1 MLERIRRTGADLVNL
16 AGLRL
21 ELFGVELREQ
31 FDQWLRVCVLAVAAI
46 ALGCI
51 ALGFIA
57 VLVTVALWDSYR
69 IAALG
74 VFSAVFVF
82 AAGWCARRLSAL
94 LADAPEPFSATIAE
108 FRSDR
113 RALDPERTDEDT
125 AEFGAEASLNPDL
138 ASDAARRGR
147 R

>member
-1 MLERIRRTGADLVNL
+1 MLERIRRTGADLANL

-57 VLVTVALWDSYR
+57 VLVTVALWDSHR
-69 IAALG
+69 IAALS
-74 VFSAVFVF
+74 VFSALFVVG
-82 AAGWCARRLSAL
+82 AGWCARQLAGR
-94 LADAPEPFSATIAE
+94 LADAPDPFSATIAE

-113 RALDPERTDEDT
+113 RALDPDRTDEES
-125 AEFGAEASLNPDL
+125 AELGAEAALHPDL